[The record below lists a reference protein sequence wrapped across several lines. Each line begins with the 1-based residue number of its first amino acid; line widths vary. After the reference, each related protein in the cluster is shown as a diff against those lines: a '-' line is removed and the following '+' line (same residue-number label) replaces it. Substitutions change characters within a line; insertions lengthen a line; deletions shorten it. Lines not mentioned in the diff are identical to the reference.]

1 MDSAFSSGGTIMSRF
16 AEKNSAIT
24 GVGMSE
30 VSRGATKSALALTV
44 DAALE
49 AIADAGLERSDID
62 GIATWPGERADGSG
76 FSAVGCAALQDA
88 LRLEVNWYAG
98 GGEAPGQYGAVF
110 NAIGAIAAGL
120 CRNVLIF
127 RTMYEATARKT
138 AYANSLLRAGE
149 RQAGPFTWY
158 APYYTYAAALQ
169 QALYFNLYVHKSG
182 IRPEQIGQIAVN
194 QRRNAALNPNAIYK
208 TPITID
214 DYLASPI
221 IATPLH
227 LYDCDVP
234 IDGAA
239 AIIVSRMD
247 VARNLKNPPIRI
259 EAIGSSMRYRNSWTQ
274 LEALDTQ
281 AQPKVAEMMWGRT
294 DLGPADVDIAQLYDG
309 FSFHTINWL
318 ENFGFCERY
327 GAKDFIDD
335 GTRIALEGELPVN
348 TGGGALSSGR
358 LHAYGAV
365 HEACT
370 QLWGRAG
377 PRQVKDDP
385 QVCATSTSGGPL
397 AGAMLLVRD

>member
-30 VSRGATKSALALTV
+30 VSRGATKSVLALTV

>member
-1 MDSAFSSGGTIMSRF
+1 VDSAVPAEGKAMSRF
-16 AEKNSAIT
+16 AEKDTAIT
-24 GVGMSE
+24 GVGMSD
-30 VSRGATKSALALTV
+30 VSRGATRSALALTV

-49 AIADAGLERSDID
+49 ALADSGLDRNDID

-120 CRNVLIF
+120 CKNVLIF

-182 IRPEQIGQIAVN
+182 IRPEQIGQIAIN

-294 DLGPADVDIAQLYDG
+294 DLKPADVDIAQLYDG

>member
-1 MDSAFSSGGTIMSRF
+1 MTRF
-16 AEKNSAIT
+16 AEKNTAIT

-30 VSRGATKSALALTV
+30 VSRGATRSALALTV
-44 DAALE
+44 DAVLE
-49 AIADAGLERSDID
+49 AIADAGLTRADID

-76 FSAVGCAALQDA
+76 FSPVGCAALQDA
-88 LRLEVNWYAG
+88 LRLEVGWYGG

-127 RTMYEATARKT
+127 RTMYEATARKSS
-138 AYANSLLRAGE
+138 YANSLLREGQ
-149 RQAGPFTWY
+149 RQAGPFSWY

-169 QALYFNLYVHKSG
+169 QALFFNLYVHKSG
-182 IRPEQIGQIAVN
+182 ITPEQVGQIAVN

-208 TPITID
+208 TPITLD
-214 DYLASPI
+214 DYLASPL
-221 IATPLH
+221 IATPLR

-247 VARNLKNPPIRI
+247 IARTLKNPPIRI
-259 EAIGSSMRYRNSWTQ
+259 EAIGSSMRYRNSWSQ
-274 LEALDTQ
+274 LDALDTQ

-294 DLGPADVDIAQLYDG
+294 DLKSADVDIAQLYDG

-327 GAKDFIDD
+327 GAKDFIEG
-335 GTRIALEGELPVN
+335 GTRIALDGDLPVN
-348 TGGGALSSGR
+348 TGGGALSGGR

-377 PRQVKDDP
+377 ERQVSGDP
-385 QVCATSTSGGPL
+385 QICATSTSGGPL